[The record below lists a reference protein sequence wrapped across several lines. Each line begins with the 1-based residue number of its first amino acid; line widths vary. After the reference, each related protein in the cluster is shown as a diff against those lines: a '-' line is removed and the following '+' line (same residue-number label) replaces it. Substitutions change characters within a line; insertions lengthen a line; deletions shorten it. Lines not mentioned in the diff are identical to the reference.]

1 MSGGLPAPTPAPVTP
16 IGMANLEEE
25 RMAEKSEQV
34 VNGQNAKSLSEE
46 QIVTERTLS
55 RRSFLT
61 STGALLAG
69 AVALATGMP
78 LMAQEKDSD
87 ADKKKTKAST
97 KKSMKKGSDPDKK
110 KTMTKKSAKTKK
122 KAKASDPDSHRL

>member
-1 MSGGLPAPTPAPVTP
+1 
-16 IGMANLEEE
+16 
-25 RMAEKSEQV
+25 MAEKSKEV